1 MPRRAGSATAALP
14 AVTPAPSSS
23 RFADRPGWAR
33 LARLVRP
40 RRTIRPTREGWWL
53 LLAAVG
59 LGFAAMN
66 TGNNLLYLL
75 VSMLLGLIVVSGLL
89 SERSMRGLTITLQT
103 PEEIFANRPALFGAT
118 VVNRKPWAASYSLTL
133 EILRPAGVPRLVYVP
148 RLAPGQDHVFSWEET
163 LPRRGRQRLPGIRIT
178 TLFPF
183 GLFLKAG
190 RVVLQSEVIVYPAAA
205 AIPAALLAEMGAG
218 AAPARRRGRGSDL
231 YSLREYRW
239 GDDPRLIH
247 WRSTAKVG
255 ALVVRELEADA
266 TMDTRIVLEGAG
278 ARLEAGLSLAASLV
292 THLIGSGAAVELAAP
307 GVWVPLG
314 AGRPHERRLLTALA
328 LYEPAPAGGEVSPPR
343 SSGLPLRE
351 VRVALA

>member
-1 MPRRAGSATAALP
+1 
-14 AVTPAPSSS
+14 
-23 RFADRPGWAR
+23 
-33 LARLVRP
+33 
-40 RRTIRPTREGWWL
+40 
-53 LLAAVG
+53 
-59 LGFAAMN
+59 MN

-103 PEEIFANRPALFGAT
+103 PEEIFADRPALFGAT
-118 VVNRKPWAASYSLTL
+118 VVNRKPWAASYSVTL

-148 RLAPGQDHVFSWEET
+148 RLAPGQEHVFGWEET

-190 RVVLQSEVIVYPAAA
+190 RVVQQAEVIVYPAAGP
-205 AIPAALLAEMGAG
+205 IPAALLAEMGAG
-218 AAPARRRGRGSDL
+218 AAAARRRGRGSDL
-231 YSLREYRW
+231 YNLREYRW

-255 ALVVRELEADA
+255 ALMVRELEAEA

-292 THLIGSGAAVELAAP
+292 THLIRAGAAVELAAP

-328 LYEPAPAGGEVSPPR
+328 LYEPAPPGSEGSPPR
-343 SSGLPLRE
+343 SAGVPLRE
-351 VRVALA
+351 IRVALA